1 MFDKPAHVDADFF
14 GLPDLSVVTLTGA
27 DAMRFAQAQFMND
40 VAALPAGQW
49 QWNGWLTPKGR
60 VVALFALIKRAEDD
74 VVLLL
79 LDAVPAEFCAALGR
93 FVFRSKVKVAPCPAL
108 SVLGCF
114 TAPKQAQG
122 SVAAELEDRVL
133 ELDFGAEGGVR
144 TLLLAAVGSFSA
156 FGNPHPFPA
165 RRSTP
170 GVQSG
175 REAMPR
181 KRPAFTPSPASGRGA
196 LDLWHRFDIAHG
208 LPRLLPGQT
217 GHWTPQQLSLDRLHA
232 YSVKKGCYPGQEIV
246 ARTHFLGQ
254 AKRGLV
260 RLRVNHAIAPNT
272 NVQVDENSPIPLVA
286 YSGNEALAVLPLDAT
301 PDALYRIGGHP
312 VLRQPLLD
320 GLAR

>member
-122 SVAAELEDRVL
+122 CLAAELEDGVL
-133 ELDFGAEGGVR
+133 ELDFGAED
-144 TLLLAAVGSFSA
+144 A
-156 FGNPHPFPA
+156 A
-165 RRSTP
+165 RRVWIAPTP
-170 GVQSG
+170 ALT
-175 REAMPR
+175 ETAMLER
-181 KRPAFTPSPASGRGA
+181 WLHF
-196 LDLWHRFDIAHG
+196 DLTHG
-208 LPRLLPGQT
+208 LPRLLPGQA
-217 GHWTPQQLSLDRLHA
+217 GHWTPQQLSLDRIHA

-260 RLRVNHAIAPNT
+260 RLTANHAIEPDT

-286 YSGNEALAVLPLDAT
+286 CSGNEALAVLPLGAA